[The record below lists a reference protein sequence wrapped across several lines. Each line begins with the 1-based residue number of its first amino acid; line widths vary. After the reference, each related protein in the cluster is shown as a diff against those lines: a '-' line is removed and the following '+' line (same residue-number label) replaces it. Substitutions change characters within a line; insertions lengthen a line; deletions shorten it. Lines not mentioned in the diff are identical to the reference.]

1 MKKRLLTVVVTGTVL
16 TLGALSS
23 GTINADEYT
32 EQIHSANSQIES
44 INAEK
49 ASVSS
54 QVSTV
59 TNELSAIQDRVSN
72 VLAQQKL
79 TIQESNTLKEEIA
92 KLEELIAQRQSKLDD
107 QMRAVQVKGSRS
119 YVDFLLNSES
129 LSDILNRLDV
139 VVTMVGANRD
149 LIKEQAEDKAAVEA
163 KEAEQQVKLAEQQKA
178 AYELEVL
185 KEELDDTLSKY
196 SSTLATLSS
205 EELAAITKRD
215 GLVQEQAAVQE
226 RIAQEVARAEAERQA
241 AAVAAAQAAP
251 VAQASSE
258 VASEASSE
266 SSQVA
271 NVASSE
277 SSQESSSSVVATPTV
292 SAPVVAAPV
301 VSTPVA
307 TAPAAPTVSAPSS
320 SSTGSAVSIAQQYL
334 GVPYVWGGSSTS
346 GFDCSGLTQYVF
358 AQMGISLPRTTYG
371 QETVGTRI
379 SLSQAQVGDLLFWGS
394 AGSTYHVAIY
404 MGNNTF
410 IHAPSEGGVVEIRD
424 FNWFMPDFAVRL

>member
-16 TLGALSS
+16 ALGALSS

-44 INAEK
+44 INSEK
-49 ASVSS
+49 AAVSS
-54 QVSTV
+54 QVSKV

-119 YVDFLLNSES
+119 YVDFILNSES

-215 GLVQEQAAVQE
+215 GLVQEQAAVQA
-226 RIAQEVARAEAERQA
+226 RIAQEVARAEAERQ

-258 VASEASSE
+258 VASEVASE

-277 SSQESSSSVVATPTV
+277 SSQASSSSVVATPTV
-292 SAPVVAAPV
+292 NTPVVTTPVVNIPVVTAPV
-301 VSTPVA
+301 TPTV
-307 TAPAAPTVSAPSS
+307 TAPAS